1 MPDFN
6 NPRVSYFLGLLM
18 RESNPNPLLAGD
30 RDLASGQGSLIWRGH
45 MQQNKPSRTGKR
57 AIQLAG
63 SAVESSLG
71 LDLILFPLI
80 LFSRDVGGVFWR

>member
-1 MPDFN
+1 MRDFSN
-6 NPRVSYFLGLLM
+6 QQVSYFLGLLM

-30 RDLASGQGSLIWRGH
+30 RDLASGQGSLLGRGH

-63 SAVESSLG
+63 SAVKCSLG
-71 LDLILFPLI
+71 LDLVLFPLI
-80 LFSRDVGGVFWR
+80 LFSRDVGGVF